1 MDIRWLKT
9 FVTAAQCENF
19 HRTAEKLFLAQPTVT
34 VHIKNLENEI
44 GMSLFERKGRNI
56 FLTPAGNRFLPYAK
70 KMLLHLEKGILD
82 IESWRQGYK
91 RHLTLAVSPL
101 IAVSILPSLIRE
113 FIKKY
118 PDIQVS
124 VNVMESKQIGDCI
137 QKGDAH
143 IGLSRMNI
151 FQPSLSVKKLY
162 DDPVVLAV
170 PHDGE
175 DLEQAAPLDFEQ
187 LIHQNNIITDNHPEY
202 WDDLLIELRNKYPR
216 IRTMAVSQV
225 HVTKRFIE
233 EGLGVSFLPRSTVK
247 REVLEGRILE
257 LVTDKVR
264 LPIASSYLI
273 TKYETAEIVLFSNH
287 LLTRFST

>member
-9 FVTAAQCENF
+9 FVTAAQYENF

-34 VHIKNLENEI
+34 VHIKNLENAI

-70 KMLLHLEKGILD
+70 KMLIHLEKGILD

-124 VNVMESKQIGDCI
+124 VNVLESKQIGDCI
-137 QKGDAH
+137 QKGDAD
-143 IGLSRMNI
+143 IGLSRMNL
-151 FQPSLSVKKLY
+151 FKPSLSVKKLY
-162 DDPVVLAV
+162 DDPVILAV
-170 PHDGE
+170 PHDGN
-175 DLEQAAPLDFEQ
+175 DLEQAVPLDFEQ

-257 LVTDKVR
+257 LVTNKIR
-264 LPIASSYLI
+264 LPTASSYLI
-273 TKYETAEIVLFSNH
+273 TKYETTEITLFSNH
-287 LLTRFST
+287 LLTYFST